1 MEATLVTVERL
12 DDGIVEQLRLRWP
25 AGVAD
30 VGREWCAG
38 SRSGLRA
45 TVDPADDRRPA
56 STNSCAIHEK
66 L

>member
-1 MEATLVTVERL
+1 MDGKVETVARL
-12 DDGIVEQLRLRWP
+12 AEVIVEQLRLRWP

-30 VGREWCAG
+30 VGRERCAG
-38 SRSGLRA
+38 SLSGCA